1 MNFDMY
7 FSEENSVGGRQKIK
21 SNPRRRDEYA
31 RVDPKRDK
39 GRDKKRDFSNRREVK
54 RGSYED

>member
-1 MNFDMY
+1 MY